1 MGFGVCGYFSVKGA
15 VSPPPRSSLAM
26 RGVDQA
32 REPCRPARRSVAF
45 THSSEAALLYSC
57 RRSCAQLKGAVKI
70 TKGSSQRSCACLCRK
85 GFVKIALQTGAAL
98 VPVYTFGE
106 NDVVTVVDTSKVGWA
121 RSFQRGL
128 KSITGFTLPF
138 VYGRGLFGMPVG
150 MLPHRVPLT
159 AVVGAPIQVPKFTGQ
174 QALGPVILLARRP
187 CLSAQALALSA
198 CL

>member
-1 MGFGVCGYFSVKGA
+1 MRRTAC
-15 VSPPPRSSLAM
+15 PPPRSSPAVRLC
-26 RGVDQA
+26 GFV
-32 REPCRPARRSVAF
+32 EPGTHAGRDSTLQYSLGAAF
-45 THSSEAALLYSC
+45 NAIVRVSH
-57 RRSCAQLKGAVKI
+57 
-70 TKGSSQRSCACLCRK
+70 RK

-106 NDVVTVVDTSKVGWA
+106 NDVVTVVDTRKVGWA

-128 KSITGFTLPF
+128 KGLTGFTLPF

-174 QALGPVILLARRP
+174 PALGPFHSERM
-187 CLSAQALALSA
+187 
-198 CL
+198 